1 MKTLIVQ
8 SLIIDQAE
16 YNDQPSFNEYTDVIA
31 FATSTVQ
38 KWAELNHYSYY
49 LHTEPIIAADAFTE
63 LQSYGRCSAY
73 YELQKLFVF
82 NPDYDRICW
91 IDPDVV
97 VYGNP
102 QLGSYYFSARFN
114 DSRVIPITRP
124 NSGIFYGYA
133 EVFKD
138 LYNYAINQLNYST
151 RDPAY
156 QAWLE
161 VPEGERMK
169 RNSSQALMAY
179 WVNQMNYKVKPMTKD
194 LHTFFTY
201 DIINNNS
208 FIHLVG
214 SNKYFKL
221 CLLRW
226 LLKSDDTLRSI
237 IYDIINVQ
245 EVGCVQHTDDWY
257 RQLDMINK
265 TILIT

>member
-8 SLIIDQAE
+8 SSIIDETE
-16 YNDQPSFNEYTDVIA
+16 YENQPSFNEYTDVIT
-31 FATSTVQ
+31 FATKTVQ
-38 KWAELNHYSYY
+38 AWAELNHYSYH
-49 LHTEPIIAADAFTE
+49 LHTTPIITAPRFLE

-82 NPDYDRICW
+82 NDSYDRICW
-91 IDPDVV
+91 IDPDVIV
-97 VYGNP
+97 NGNP
-102 QLGSYYFSARFN
+102 LLDDAEFSVRTN
-114 DSRVIPITRP
+114 DTRMLPITRP
-124 NSGIFYGYA
+124 NSGVFYGHA
-133 EVFKD
+133 AVFNN
-138 LYNYAINQLNYST
+138 LYNYAIDQLNVST
-151 RDPAY
+151 RNPAY

-161 VPEGERMK
+161 IPEGERQK

-179 WVNQMNYKVKPMTKD
+179 WMDQANYKVKPMTKD

-201 DIINNNS
+201 DIISNNS

-214 SNKYFKL
+214 ANKYFKL

-226 LLKSDDTLRSI
+226 LLQSNDTVRSI

-245 EVGCVQHTDDWY
+245 EVGCLQHTDDWY

-265 TILIT
+265 AITIS